1 MNTDPWICEI
11 CAEEFVNEID
21 MLAHQFNSSCEREI
35 KKRWAEEDR
44 RERRQGLS
52 VLPKNKA

>member
-1 MNTDPWICEI
+1 MKIDPWICEI
-11 CAEEFVNEID
+11 CAEEFVNEVD
-21 MLAHQFNSSCEREI
+21 MLAHQFNSYCEREI
-35 KKRWAEEDR
+35 KKRWAEEDC

>member
-35 KKRWAEEDR
+35 KKRIGLKRTAEKGDK
-44 RERRQGLS
+44 
-52 VLPKNKA
+52 V

>member
-35 KKRWAEEDR
+35 KKM
-44 RERRQGLS
+44 G
-52 VLPKNKA
+52 

>member
-1 MNTDPWICEI
+1 MKIDPWICEI
-11 CAEEFVNEID
+11 CAEEFVNEVD
-21 MLAHQFNSSCEREI
+21 MLAHQFNSRCEREI